1 MFTFII
7 CAVAGLGAGIATGFA
22 GLSAAVFI
30 VPMLVTFLD
39 VSSYE
44 AIGIALASD
53 VLASAVSTI
62 TYARHGNID
71 IKRSLPLFITIIIFT
86 ILGSIAGYYFT
97 SFSFGETAMSYWT
110 VIIALALGVKF
121 LFRPVKQAREGKD
134 APKKHF
140 LLSVLCGIYIGIV
153 CGFQGTGGGMMMLFA
168 LTLVLGYG
176 FKVAVGTS
184 VFIMTLTALIGAGSH
199 FAINGLPD
207 LVMLGLCAGFTLIG
221 SLGASLIANRIHA
234 VHCNR
239 ATGIILVI
247 SGIIMLWTQLAAE
260 TLSETLV
267 LVIDICL
274 IVLACLAAILLII
287 YCFVFGRHSKAVC
300 RLVAKSGNRKDFL
313 AARTE
318 AADALHAVPHEDLYV
333 ISDRGTRL
341 HGYFYPAD
349 APSDKFVIL
358 VHGYLSEAMECC
370 GLHYGYYHDL
380 GYNVLCTDNNGA
392 GKSRGIQCGFAAYES
407 KDTLLWA
414 DRLTEL
420 YGERITIILHGF
432 SLGGAS
438 VLKCADCANSRI
450 RGIVSDSG
458 YASAVPLLKS
468 TLHFLYPVMNGM
480 VRLIG
485 NYSLKKDTSPL
496 ENLKN
501 ADRPVLLFFGE
512 KDRVIS
518 AQDSYAL
525 MAQCPEKTT
534 AVVLHESGHIEGIFR
549 EHEKYLESLR
559 PFLDAAAGEN
569 HGREKTEKEKE
580 VHREASQ
587 AS

>member
-7 CAVAGLGAGIATGFA
+7 CALAGLGAGVATGFA

-53 VLASAVSTI
+53 VLASAVSTV

-71 IKRSLPLFITIIIFT
+71 IKRSLTLFITIIVFT
-86 ILGSIAGYYFT
+86 ILGSLAGYYFT

-110 VIIALALGVKF
+110 VIIALGLGAKF
-121 LFRPVKQAREGKD
+121 LFRPVKQGREGKG

-140 LLSVLCGIYIGIV
+140 LLSVLCGIYIGII

-168 LTLVLGYG
+168 LTLVLGYS

-184 VFIMTLTALIGAGSH
+184 VFIMTATALIGAGSH
-199 FAINGLPD
+199 FVINGLPD
-207 LVMLGLCAGFTLIG
+207 LVMLAVCAVFTLLG

-247 SGIIMLWTQLAAE
+247 TGIIMLCTQLAEE
-260 TLSETLV
+260 TLSDTLV
-267 LVIDICL
+267 LTMEICL
-274 IVLACLAAILLII
+274 IVLGCLAALLLLI
-287 YCFVFGRHSKAVC
+287 YAFVFGRHSRAVC
-300 RLVAKSGNRKDFL
+300 RLVARSGNRKDFL
-313 AARTE
+313 SAREE
-318 AADALHAVPHEDLYV
+318 AADALAEIPHEDLYTV
-333 ISDRGTRL
+333 SDRGTRL
-341 HGYFYPAD
+341 HSYFYPAD
-349 APSDKFVIL
+349 TPSDKYVIL
-358 VHGYLSEAMECC
+358 VHGYLSEALECC
-370 GLHYGYYHDL
+370 GLHYRYYHDL

-407 KDTLLWA
+407 RDTLLWA
-414 DRLTEL
+414 DKLVRER
-420 YGERITIILHGF
+420 GENISIVLHGF
-432 SLGGAS
+432 SLGGTA
-438 VLKCADCANSRI
+438 VLRCADSPNPCI

-485 NYSLKKDTSPL
+485 NYSLKKETTPL
-496 ENLKN
+496 GNLKN
-501 ADRPVLLFFGE
+501 AARPVLLFCGE
-512 KDRVIS
+512 KDRVVSLQDGS
-518 AQDSYAL
+518 ALLS
-525 MAQCPEKTT
+525 QCPEKTEE
-534 AVVLHESGHIEGIFR
+534 VILHESGHIEGVFR
-549 EHEKYLESLR
+549 EHEKYMENLI
-559 PFLDAAAGEN
+559 PFLEKTAGEY
-569 HGREKTEKEKE
+569 HGRETEEKKEIQC
-580 VHREASQ
+580 EAPP